1 MATNNPFSTCQ
12 VCSYFYKA
20 GTDSQDEPTSYFR
33 CQCSVVRKQ
42 APKTGYS
49 NMFDHVLKH
58 HPDFVVTMMASGTN
72 TATLVS
78 FIDQKSQTVFC
89 WLDWTTACNLP
100 FTWCEDPIVA
110 KYTSL
115 EHLSSETLLKYAHLV
130 VRQVEIDIG
139 LALPVIFGIMF
150 DGWTFQSEHY
160 LAVYAVFEHDGRADK
175 VLLAFAPLIGDD
187 VTDNSTA
194 SHVTFLEGILPF
206 FGRDISDVGYLV
218 GDNCAV
224 NTKLADLL
232 DIPLVGC
239 ASHRLN
245 LAVQVFM
252 ADYEPLLGKIQE
264 LMRKLRNL
272 NHSAKLQKS
281 TSLRPVMRQ
290 TTHWDSTY
298 KMVKRFFAIKD
309 FIDTSDDELVELMPT
324 RHEENK
330 LWALGDDLREFTS
343 ASKNLQ
349 GDEGV
354 TLLDVRDIFEALIE
368 RPPPSR
374 SRASADAGEDINDR
388 AGFADRALRA
398 RKKQRVAAQVYR
410 GVRFIPPTSNTVERL
425 FSKARHVLSLHR
437 HRILP
442 IRHEMLLFLKINRR
456 FWRAATVSK
465 VVNAKVSRAL
475 IT

>member
-1 MATNNPFSTCQ
+1 MATNNPFSTRQ

-20 GTDSQDEPTSYFR
+20 VTDSQDEPTSYFR

-49 NMFDHVLKH
+49 NLFDHVLKR
-58 HPDFVVTMMASGTN
+58 HPDFVATMMASGTN

-110 KYTSL
+110 KYTNL

-139 LALPVIFGIMF
+139 LALSVIFGIMF

-160 LAVYAVFEHDGRADK
+160 LAVYAVFEHDGRADN
-175 VLLAFAPLIGDD
+175 VLLAFAPLIDDD
-187 VTDNSTA
+187 VTDHSSA
-194 SHVTFLEGILPF
+194 SPVEFLEGILPF
-206 FGRDISDVGYLV
+206 FGRDISDVVYLV

-264 LMRKLRNL
+264 RMRKLRNL
-272 NHSAKLQKS
+272 NHSAKLRKKHF
-281 TSLRPVMRQ
+281 V
-290 TTHWDSTY
+290 
-298 KMVKRFFAIKD
+298 AA
-309 FIDTSDDELVELMPT
+309 
-324 RHEENK
+324 ENK
-330 LWALGDDLREFTS
+330 LRALGDDLREFKS
-343 ASKNLQ
+343 ASKKLQ

-354 TLLDVRDIFEALIE
+354 TLLDVRDIFDALIE
-368 RPPPSR
+368 RHPPVAQYLAANAAIVKSPAFENACVKVLLGNEAALTSEEQKLLSPFAVR
-374 SRASADAGEDINDR
+374 AAGRASDDAGEDDNDR

-398 RKKQRVAAQVYR
+398 RKKQHVAAQVYR
-410 GVRFIPPTSNTVERL
+410 GVRFIPPMSNAVEQL

-442 IRHEMLLFLKINRR
+442 SRLEILLFLKINRR
-456 FWRAATVSK
+456 FWGAATVSK
-465 VVNAKVSRAL
+465 VVNA
-475 IT
+475 

>member
-1 MATNNPFSTCQ
+1 MATNNPFSIRQ

-20 GTDSQDEPTSYFR
+20 VTDSQDEPTSYFR

-42 APKTGYS
+42 APKPGYS
-49 NMFDHVLKH
+49 NLFDHILKR
-58 HPDFVVTMMASGTN
+58 HPDFVATMMASGTN

-89 WLDWTTACNLP
+89 RLDWTTACNLP

-110 KYTSL
+110 KYTNL

-160 LAVYAVFEHDGRADK
+160 TAVYAVFEHDGRADK
-175 VLLAFAPLIGDD
+175 VLLAFAPLIDND
-187 VTDNSTA
+187 VADHSSA
-194 SHVTFLEGILPF
+194 SHVKFLEGILPF
-206 FGRDISDVGYLV
+206 FGRDISDVVYLV

-224 NTKLADLL
+224 NSKLADLL

-272 NHSAKLQKS
+272 NHSAKLRKS
-281 TSLRPVMRQ
+281 TSLRP
-290 TTHWDSTY
+290 
-298 KMVKRFFAIKD
+298 D
-309 FIDTSDDELVELMPT
+309 FIDTLDDELAELMRT

-330 LWALGDDLREFTS
+330 LRALGDDLREFKS
-343 ASKNLQ
+343 ASKKLQ
-349 GDEGV
+349 GDEGI
-354 TLLDVRDIFEALIE
+354 TLLDSPAFENACVKVLLGNEAALTSEEQKLLSPFAVRAAG
-368 RPPPSR
+368 
-374 SRASADAGEDINDR
+374 RASADAGEDDNDR

-398 RKKQRVAAQVYR
+398 RKKQRVAVQVYR
-410 GVRFIPPTSNTVERL
+410 GVRFIPPTSNAVERL

-437 HRILP
+437 HSILP
-442 IRHEMLLFLKINRR
+442 IRLEMLLFLKINRR
-456 FWRAATVSK
+456 FWGAATVSK
-465 VVNAKVSRAL
+465 VVNA
-475 IT
+475 